1 MIDFSQITRLLDS
14 LLDFT
19 MPHLVAVPIL
29 VPMLTAALMLLL
41 GEQRRRLKSALS
53 VVSGLIGL
61 LAALALL
68 RWVNADGTGG
78 GPGSIGVYLPGNWQ
92 APFGIV
98 LVADRLSTL
107 MVALTGV
114 VAFAASIYST
124 SRWDRAGV
132 HFHPLLQLQLMGLNG
147 AFLTGD
153 LFNLFVFFEVMLA
166 ASYGLL
172 LHGSGRLRVQAGLHY
187 IAINLAAS
195 SLFLIGAALLYG
207 VTGTLNMADLGL
219 RIAQLDAAD
228 RGLVHAA
235 AAILCTA
242 FFAKAGAW
250 PLNFWLVP
258 AYSAAVSPVSAV
270 FALLTKLGVYTI
282 LRLWTL
288 LFAPDTGASAQF
300 GQVALMSMGMLT
312 LGIGALGILGTQR
325 LSNLAGYSVLISA
338 GTLLA
343 AVGLGQPAVWAGA
356 WPLNFWLVPAYSAA
370 VSPVSAVF
378 ALLTKLGVYT
388 ILRLWTLLFAPDT
401 GVSAQFGQVV
411 LMSMGMLTLAIG
423 ALGILGTQRLSN
435 LAGYSV
441 LVSAGTLLAAV
452 GIGQPAVW
460 AGALYYLPSS
470 TLSVAAFF
478 LLIDM
483 IERWRNEG
491 ASIAPHEKRGA
502 APFLTEDL
510 KVTDQVN
517 LDDEQQALFGRAI
530 PAGVAFLGLGFIAC
544 TLLLAGLPPFSGF
557 IGKFA
562 MLSGLLDAPEIGSS
576 GWTFIVLLLVSGF
589 FTLVAFSRTG
599 IRHFWTQPLDAMPAL
614 RAMEVLP
621 VAALLGAAVALAI
634 GAGPVMQHAGATA
647 AGLYTPS
654 AYREAVMTARQIP
667 NPASSDTKPLPEP
680 GPDKPR

>member
-1 MIDFSQITRLLDS
+1 MNELLRWLDT
-14 LLDFT
+14 LLEAT

-41 GEQRRRLKSALS
+41 GEHRRRTKAALT

-68 RWVNADGTGG
+68 RWVNAVDTGT
-78 GPGSIGVYLPGNWQ
+78 GPGSIGVYLAGNWR

-114 VAFAASIYST
+114 VAFAVSIYST

-172 LHGSGRLRVQAGLHY
+172 LHGSGRLRVGAGLHY

-219 RIAQLDAAD
+219 RIANLDPAD

-235 AAILCTA
+235 AAILATA

-258 AYSAAVSPVSAV
+258 AYSAAVAPVSAV
-270 FALLTKLGVYTI
+270 FALLTKLGIYTV
-282 LRLWTL
+282 LRLWTV

-300 GQVALMSMGMLT
+300 GQEVLLAIGLST
-312 LGIGALGILGTQR
+312 LFVSALGITGTQR
-325 LSNLAGYSVLISA
+325 MSHLAGYAVLISA

-343 AVGLGQPAVWAGA
+343 AIGL
-356 WPLNFWLVPAYSAA
+356 
-370 VSPVSAVF
+370 
-378 ALLTKLGVYT
+378 
-388 ILRLWTLLFAPDT
+388 
-401 GVSAQFGQVV
+401 
-411 LMSMGMLTLAIG
+411 
-423 ALGILGTQRLSN
+423 
-435 LAGYSV
+435 
-441 LVSAGTLLAAV
+441 
-452 GIGQPAVW
+452 GQPAVW
-460 AGALYYLPSS
+460 AGALYYLLSS
-470 TLSVAAFF
+470 TLAASAFF

-483 IERWRNEG
+483 IERWRNAG
-491 ASIAPHEKRGA
+491 ASIAPHEQAGD
-502 APFLTEDL
+502 APFLSEDL
-510 KVTDQVN
+510 KAMDNVN
-517 LDDEQQALFGRAI
+517 LDDEQQALYGRAI
-530 PAGVAFLGLGFIAC
+530 PAGIAFLGLGFVAC
-544 TLLLAGLPPFSGF
+544 TLLLAGLPPLPGF

-562 MLSGLLDAPEIGSS
+562 MLSALLDTPVISPANWS
-576 GWTFIVLLLVSGF
+576 FLALLLLSGF
-589 FTLVAFSRTG
+589 LTLVALSRAG
-599 IRHFWTQPLDAMPAL
+599 IRYFWTQPMSSMPAL
-614 RAMEVLP
+614 RALEVLP
-621 VAALLGAAVALAI
+621 VAALLATSLALSI
-634 GAGPVMQHAGATA
+634 EAGPVMRHASDTA
-647 AGLYTPS
+647 QGLFKPT
-654 AYREAVMTARQIP
+654 AYRNAVMGARQVP
-667 NPASSDTKPLPEP
+667 NPPAREAKP
-680 GPDKPR
+680 